1 MTGII
6 LAGGRN
12 TRIGTNKALL
22 KVDGGTIIEN
32 TATVLSPLFES
43 LIVVTNSPDSYEFLG
58 LKTVPD
64 LEPGKGPL
72 VGIYSGLLASSDKW
86 NFVVGCDMPFL
97 SRELIAFMSKF
108 CDASDVVVPRLDS
121 YYESLHA
128 FYNESCLDSMKQQIE
143 SGNLK
148 INSLFAT
155 LRLHE
160 ITREEIERFGDTH
173 TLFFNVNT
181 LSDLEFARSL
191 KVPKDSPQ

>member
-32 TATVLSPLFES
+32 TAAVLSPLFES

-58 LKTVPD
+58 LNTVPD

-97 SRELIAFMSKF
+97 SPELIAFMSKF

-128 FYNESCLDSMKQQIE
+128 FYNKSCLDSMKEQIE

-160 ITREEIERFGDTH
+160 VTREEIERFGDTH

-181 LSDLEFARSL
+181 LSDLEFARSM
-191 KVPKDSPQ
+191 KAPKDSPQ